1 MPSILL
7 AEVHILTTMENIKL
21 EVSRKFW
28 NENGKW
34 CVAVQ
39 LPCEYWECWSESCW
53 DKDVKKAE
61 EKVMKLVKKHIELVR
76 EFKRSAEKQEMI
88 LSI

>member
-1 MPSILL
+1 MEKTIKIM
-7 AEVHILTTMENIKL
+7 ETENIKL
-21 EVSRKFW
+21 KISQKFW

-53 DKDVKKAE
+53 DKNREKAYE
-61 EKVMKLVKKHIELVR
+61 QVMKLVKKHIDWVR
-76 EFKRSAEKQEMI
+76 EFKKSAEQREEI
-88 LSI
+88 LTY